1 VTLVCRSAPR
11 MMGGDES
18 EVARAERT
26 PGSRSS
32 DTRVLHSSQD
42 TVGRDFL
49 IFSHKLTD
57 YYVVDVVIL
66 KRYGRGTAAR
76 PSAALTAASQT
87 GAYNQGEK
95 QK

>member
-1 VTLVCRSAPR
+1 
-11 MMGGDES
+11 MS

-32 DTRVLHSSQD
+32 DTQVLHSSQD

-49 IFSHKLTD
+49 IFSHKLTRLTD
-57 YYVVDVVIL
+57 YYVVDVVIAI
-66 KRYGRGTAAR
+66 RYYGRGTAAR

>member
-1 VTLVCRSAPR
+1 

-57 YYVVDVVIL
+57 YYGIDVVIL
-66 KRYGRGTAAR
+66 IRYYGRGTAAR

>member
-1 VTLVCRSAPR
+1 

-32 DTRVLHSSQD
+32 DTQVLHSSQD

-49 IFSHKLTD
+49 IFSHKLTRLTD
-57 YYVVDVVIL
+57 YYVVDVVIAY
-66 KRYGRGTAAR
+66 YGRGTAAR